1 MSQPTRPLG
10 SPRRS
15 HSALMSPVPP
25 LSANARSRAES
36 SASSS
41 DSSWTIQTPQSPS
54 IMAVLDLGRKRA
66 GSSPF
71 LGHGHEEPFEN
82 SLPHPQSIDAA
93 SGSIFDHDQDEMEPY
108 TSRQPFPIIYSIY
121 TMETMNQEPQL
132 VRPNGQ
138 SRSEAQIPSI
148 EHQRLPAGDLRDVAN
163 DFKPSTQP
171 VSRIKR
177 AVPSTY
183 PPDGGPADQSD
194 DAGGMQG
201 RRLRPRLRAILSAPL
216 ASSRDSSKGSLAKIA
231 GALSSQKPSIDSDLH
246 TAVNQSTAGLH
257 ARQNSQPTVN
267 AANSGSR
274 ATPYDEDTIWIQT
287 KTHPFPTASAKA
299 TKSPIPAS
307 RSIPPTLRRGIT
319 SPTPAVPQVSNTVI
333 VKDVPQKPRLDHFE
347 RVLPRELKVMIMSK
361 LLERGASEERDRRW
375 SGVVGARRN
384 LIRLSRVSQLWKKSG
399 CQDADMTGIQIM
411 AQTLFR
417 WSAMGECR
425 PHTFRGLSSS

>member
-1 MSQPTRPLG
+1 MESMIQERQG
-10 SPRRS
+10 VRS
-15 HSALMSPVPP
+15 
-25 LSANARSRAES
+25 
-36 SASSS
+36 
-41 DSSWTIQTPQSPS
+41 
-54 IMAVLDLGRKRA
+54 
-66 GSSPF
+66 
-71 LGHGHEEPFEN
+71 
-82 SLPHPQSIDAA
+82 
-93 SGSIFDHDQDEMEPY
+93 
-108 TSRQPFPIIYSIY
+108 
-121 TMETMNQEPQL
+121 
-132 VRPNGQ
+132 NGQ
-138 SRSEAQIPSI
+138 SGSEAESPSDEHHIRLPSEDLQDVASETFSSTQHVSRPKRAIPSS
-148 EHQRLPAGDLRDVAN
+148 HTL
-163 DFKPSTQP
+163 
-171 VSRIKR
+171 
-177 AVPSTY
+177 
-183 PPDGGPADQSD
+183 DGGPGDQSD
-194 DAGGMQG
+194 DAGAKQG

-216 ASSRDSSKGSLAKIA
+216 ASGRDNSKASLAKIA

-257 ARQNSQPTVN
+257 AQQDSQLTVN

-274 ATPYDEDTIWIQT
+274 ATRYDEDTIWIQT
-287 KTHPFPTASAKA
+287 KTNPFLTASAKA

-319 SPTPAVPQVSNTVI
+319 SPTPAVPQVSNMVI

>member
-108 TSRQPFPIIYSIY
+108 TPRQPLPIISSIY
-121 TMETMNQEPQL
+121 TTESMNQEPQL

-138 SRSEAQIPSI
+138 SRSEAQIPSVG
-148 EHQRLPAGDLRDVAN
+148 HHGRLPAEDLRDVAN
-163 DFKPSTQP
+163 DFTPSTQP
-171 VSRIKR
+171 VYCAKR
-177 AVPSTY
+177 AVPSSH
-183 PPDGGPADQSD
+183 PLDGGPGDQSD
-194 DAGGMQG
+194 DAGAKQG

-216 ASSRDSSKGSLAKIA
+216 ASSRDSSKGSLARIA

-246 TAVNQSTAGLH
+246 TAVNQPIAGLH
-257 ARQNSQPTVN
+257 ARQDSHPTVD
-267 AANSGSR
+267 AANSGSG
-274 ATPYDEDTIWIQT
+274 ATRYDEDTIWIQT

-319 SPTPAVPQVSNTVI
+319 SPTPAIPQVSNMVV
-333 VKDVPQKPRLDHFE
+333 VKDPPPKPQLDHFE
-347 RVLPRELKVMIMSK
+347 RILPRELKVMVMRK
-361 LLERGASEERDRRW
+361 LLERGASEDRDRRW
-375 SGVVGARRN
+375 SGTVGARRD
-384 LIRLSRVSQLWKKSG
+384 LIRLSRVRQL
-399 CQDADMTGIQIM
+399 
-411 AQTLFR
+411 
-417 WSAMGECR
+417 
-425 PHTFRGLSSS
+425 